1 MTARTKLRLTEAY
14 RNTFAGNGN
23 REDADLVLRD
33 LAKTSGFYMVTPATA
48 PDNVRSY
55 SEGRRAVFA
64 RIQGHI
70 RMTPEEIAALETA
83 VRRDVLTQTEDDI

>member
-14 RNTFAGNGN
+14 RNVFGGTGSKDNA
-23 REDADLVLRD
+23 AVVLSD

-55 SEGRRAVFA
+55 SEGRRAVFL
-64 RIQGHI
+64 RIQGHL
-70 RMTPEEIAALETA
+70 RMTPQEIATLEEA
-83 VRRDVLTQTEDDI
+83 VRLNVLTQQEDEI